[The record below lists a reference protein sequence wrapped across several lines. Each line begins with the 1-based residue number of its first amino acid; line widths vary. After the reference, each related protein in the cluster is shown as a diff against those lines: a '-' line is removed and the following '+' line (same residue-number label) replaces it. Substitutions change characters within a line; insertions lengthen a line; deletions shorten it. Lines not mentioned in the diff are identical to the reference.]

1 MALQLNELTAQSEAL
16 IEQLHTLFLQNV
28 PQKGNTGEDCCLV
41 AITNALLDL
50 QHLVSG
56 IEQQDLV
63 PDADWL
69 DTNLLS
75 GFVLHEQST
84 QEAVC

>member
-16 IEQLHTLFLQNV
+16 IEQLHMLFLNNV
-28 PQKGNTGEDCCLV
+28 PQKGNTGEECCLV
-41 AITNALLDL
+41 AITNTLLEL
-50 QHLVSG
+50 QYLVSG
-56 IEQQDLV
+56 IEEQDLV
-63 PDADWL
+63 PDDDWL
-69 DTNLLS
+69 NINLLS

>member
-16 IEQLHTLFLQNV
+16 IEQLHMLFLNNV
-28 PQKGNTGEDCCLV
+28 PQKGNTGEECCLV
-41 AITNALLDL
+41 AITNTLLEL

-56 IEQQDLV
+56 IEEQDLV
-63 PDADWL
+63 PDDDWL
-69 DTNLLS
+69 NINLLS

>member
-1 MALQLNELTAQSEAL
+1 MKISLNELNTQSEAL

-28 PQKGNTGEDCCLV
+28 PQKGNSGEDCCLV
-41 AITNALLDL
+41 AITNALLEL

-75 GFVLHEQST
+75 GFVLHE
-84 QEAVC
+84 